1 MTARHSVR
9 FLKRTERS
17 QRVAQ
22 REIVGTGKNVEFLSI
37 LNGIQ
42 SMQWG
47 EITYR
52 KSVAQSGKILKEE
65 HWAKHLEF
73 SGEGATKE
81 SSEDDIIKATR

>member
-1 MTARHSVR
+1 MTVRHSSG

-22 REIVGTGKNVEFLSI
+22 REIVGTGKMWEFLSI

-52 KSVAQSGKILKEE
+52 KSVAQSGKNI
-65 HWAKHLEF
+65 
-73 SGEGATKE
+73 EGRALGT
-81 SSEDDIIKATR
+81 AFGV